1 MGELKSEANI
11 DYEPLQELLIQQDFE
26 SADRLTSVKLREIVG
41 EAAIKRGW
49 LYFTEVSQINNTD
62 LQIIND
68 LWVEHSGGKFG
79 FSVQRKIWL
88 GLDKNWEKFW
98 RQIGWKQD
106 GSFTRYPTGFT
117 WDLTAPKGHLPLSNQ
132 IRGNKTISAIFSHP
146 LWSVSS

>member
-1 MGELKSEANI
+1 MGELKSEVNI
-11 DYEPLQELLIQQDFE
+11 DYKPLQELLIQQNFE
-26 SADRLTSVKLREIVG
+26 SADRLTSIKLREIVG

-62 LQIIND
+62 LQTIND

-98 RQIGWKQD
+98 KQIGWKQD
-106 GSFTRYPTGFT
+106 GSFTRYPTEFI
-117 WDLTAPKGHLPLSNQ
+117 WDLNAPKGHLPLSNQ

-146 LWSVSS
+146 LWVVSN